1 MVTFCHR
8 IQCTDALGSS
18 FSSIQLDKKLPRT
31 TPAVIRI
38 VFCHTPTL
46 HYGLELKF
54 TAQHQRIN
62 QSCKH
67 THKRTLIWKQA
78 LAFHCKLMNVM
89 RFLVLV
95 LMIWSYHSM
104 LEHFI
109 DSAQEHLVFF
119 TSPHLKSTENHQA
132 LQIMSISLNQ
142 VGLLISFPLPHNAIF
157 DFSCC
162 V

>member
-18 FSSIQLDKKLPRT
+18 FSSIQLDKKLPLT

-46 HYGLELKF
+46 HYGLNWNS
-54 TAQHQRIN
+54 QHSTSESTKAVHDTQ
-62 QSCKH
+62 
-67 THKRTLIWKQA
+67 KRTLIWKQA
-78 LAFHCKLMNVM
+78 LTFHCKLMNVM

-95 LMIWSYHSM
+95 LMIWSYHST
-104 LEHFI
+104 LARFI

-119 TSPHLKSTENHQA
+119 ASPHLKSTENHQA

-157 DFSCC
+157 DSSCC